1 MAFNSGLTDAGGE
14 ELDLASLLRAAMNG
28 AIDEAICGDIST
40 LPDGRKKWIDNEAT

>member
-1 MAFNSGLTDAGGE
+1 MAFNSGLTLLE
-14 ELDLASLLRAAMNG
+14 KELDLASLLRAAMNG